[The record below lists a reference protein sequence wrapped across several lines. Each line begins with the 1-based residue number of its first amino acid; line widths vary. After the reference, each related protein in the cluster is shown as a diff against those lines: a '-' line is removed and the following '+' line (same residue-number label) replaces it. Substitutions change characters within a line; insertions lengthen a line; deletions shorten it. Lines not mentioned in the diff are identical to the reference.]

1 MEIKAEVSHREDNP
15 MLEQRKNER
24 IEVNKVIVSLPNVV
38 CQVINVNQGGISFR
52 CRGEHDFP
60 NEVSIGVYDSTG
72 VSMEKLHVKKIWEKR
87 SHRPNTQAPFVMA
100 VGWEFSNLTFSQK
113 SHLKLYLQQ
122 LEEADRRR
130 S

>member
-1 MEIKAEVSHREDNP
+1 

-24 IEVNKVIVSLPNVV
+24 IEVEKVIVSLPDVV

-72 VSMEKLHVKKIWEKR
+72 VSMEQLHVKKIWEKR

>member
-1 MEIKAEVSHREDNP
+1 MEIKAEESLLEDNP

-24 IEVNKVIVSLPNVV
+24 IEVNKVIVSLPDVI

-87 SHRPNTQAPFVMA
+87 SHSTNTQEPFGMA
-100 VGWEFSNLTFSQK
+100 VGWAFSNLTFSQK

-122 LEEADRRR
+122 LEEADRRT
-130 S
+130 